1 MDIRHPWLRRA
12 LDLAPLLLLILL
24 VAAFGL
30 IDARVVTPDSLRN
43 VLAQATPVALLG
55 LGAFV
60 VLLTGGIDLSAGVAV
75 AFCSVVMAGR
85 LDAGDPLALALLAG
99 LATMALLG
107 LLNGLLVGTLRV
119 PPFVVTLAT
128 MVAVQGATL
137 WAAQKGVLILKSPTL
152 KDIGIGQAAGVPNSV
167 LLVGL
172 IAVGAWGLMRW
183 TRFGLRTY
191 AIGSDPAAAQLAG
204 VPLPRQQLLT
214 YVVAAIFT
222 FLTAVLMI
230 SRVPVVTPNLGGTP
244 LLLDAIAAA
253 VLGGTSIFGGRGT
266 VFGVVIGAVIVSLL
280 TNALRVFGV
289 DPSSIDLFKG
299 AIIVLALIADAG
311 IRMLRLRLDEG
322 RIG

>member
-1 MDIRHPWLRRA
+1 MDPRHPWLRRA
-12 LDLAPLLLLILL
+12 LDLAPLILLMLL

-107 LLNGLLVGTLRV
+107 LLNGLLVG
-119 PPFVVTLAT
+119 
-128 MVAVQGATL
+128 
-137 WAAQKGVLILKSPTL
+137 LI
-152 KDIGIGQAAGVPNSV
+152 AAG
-167 LLVGL
+167 
-172 IAVGAWGLMRW
+172 AWWLMRR

-214 YVVAAIFT
+214 YLVAAVFT

-230 SRVPVVTPNLGGTP
+230 SRVPVVTPNLGGTA

-266 VFGVVIGAVIVSLL
+266 VLGVVVGAVIVSLL

>member
-1 MDIRHPWLRRA
+1 
-12 LDLAPLLLLILL
+12 
-24 VAAFGL
+24 
-30 IDARVVTPDSLRN
+30 
-43 VLAQATPVALLG
+43 
-55 LGAFV
+55 
-60 VLLTGGIDLSAGVAV
+60 
-75 AFCSVVMAGR
+75 
-85 LDAGDPLALALLAG
+85 
-99 LATMALLG
+99 
-107 LLNGLLVGTLRV
+107 
-119 PPFVVTLAT
+119 
-128 MVAVQGATL
+128 
-137 WAAQKGVLILKSPTL
+137 
-152 KDIGIGQAAGVPNSV
+152 
-167 LLVGL
+167 
-172 IAVGAWGLMRW
+172 
-183 TRFGLRTY
+183 
-191 AIGSDPAAAQLAG
+191 SDPAAAQLAG

-222 FLTAVLMI
+222 FLTGVLMI

-266 VFGVVIGAVIVSLL
+266 VLGVVIGAVIVSLL